1 MSIDSTQFRV
11 VLSAIERDPTLLTL
25 LRGMKWDDVC
35 EDLISETLSIASATS
50 APPVWLVREL
60 LLSGRRV
67 NDSIDDLGMPYVP
80 LSRII
85 SGEYV
90 EKSVE
95 DLIHH
100 TPLDSDVLTAAV
112 RALKADN
119 QGELA
124 ARLALAKW
132 PSIAEPVSIAAL
144 QIETYV
150 EHSPAVN
157 IRIEGTALTNFL
169 ATEMR
174 NAFACKGRNV
184 HVDAGEFG
192 QSIRY
197 FMEDDGVGYDA
208 VFVQLDLAA
217 LAEPD
222 WREFKEAEIGNKI
235 EERIEQFLDSLA
247 RFANRASIPV
257 IANTFPAPSQP
268 VFGNIDIGHQLGLAR
283 ITAWANAR
291 LAEVAHTSGLIVFD
305 VNVALSEV
313 PPSQWTD
320 PKFWFYGRAPFS
332 PMASRHLA
340 AGFVDVWSAATK
352 GPAKVLALDL
362 DNTLW
367 GGVFGDDG
375 VNGLALGDDYPGN
388 AFKAMQNECLRLKN
402 QGFLLVILS
411 KNEPDAWDVFDA
423 HPGAVLGKKDF
434 VATRIN
440 WAPKPD
446 NIREIAEELN
456 LGLDA
461 FVFIDDSPQERAAM
475 RLQLPQVVVPEMPE
489 DVARRPGWL
498 RGLPE
503 LRIGQ
508 LTAEDA
514 RRSDMYIADKDRI
527 SLKNTTESYETYL
540 ASLEQ
545 RLIVRNVDEKLVPR
559 VAQMHM
565 RTNQF
570 NLTTVRHD
578 ERAIRDRISDGQFMV
593 VAGEVSD
600 KFGDQGLAIAA
611 VVECRGDEA
620 EIDSFLMSC
629 RVAGR
634 GVEYAFL
641 SAILT
646 RLEKRG
652 VQTVFGTY
660 IPTPRNNMV
669 SGFYE
674 NAGFSPHKC
683 TSNLEHWRWNFGGS
697 NLYYSNIKL
706 VIDDE

>member
-11 VLSAIERDPTLLTL
+11 VLSAIELDPTLLIL
-25 LRGMKWDDVC
+25 LRGMKWNDVS

-50 APPVWLVREL
+50 DPPVWLVREL

-67 NDSIDDLGMPYVP
+67 NISIENLGMPYVP

-85 SGEYV
+85 SGENV

-95 DLIHH
+95 DLVNQ
-100 TPLDSDVLTAAV
+100 TLLDSDVLIAAV
-112 RALKADN
+112 RALKADK

-124 ARLALAKW
+124 ARLSLAKW
-132 PSIAEPVSIAAL
+132 PAIAEPVSIAAL

-150 EHSPAVN
+150 KRFPTVN
-157 IRIEGTALTNFL
+157 IRVEGTAFTNFL
-169 ATEMR
+169 ATEVR
-174 NAFACKGRNV
+174 NAFACRGRNAQ
-184 HVDAGEFG
+184 VDAGEFG

-208 VFVQLDLAA
+208 VFVQSDLASI
-217 LAEPD
+217 AEPD
-222 WREFKEAEIGNKI
+222 WREFNDAEIGGKI
-235 EERIEQFLDSLA
+235 EERIEQFVDSLA
-247 RFANRASIPV
+247 RFANRAAIPV
-257 IANTFPAPSQP
+257 ITNTFPAPAQSA
-268 VFGNIDIGHQLGLAR
+268 FGNIDIVHQLGLAR

-291 LAEVAHTSGLIVFD
+291 LAEVAYTSGLIVFD
-305 VNVALSEV
+305 VNEALSEV
-313 PPSQWTD
+313 PLSQWTD

-332 PMASRHLA
+332 PMVSRYLA

-375 VNGLALGDDYPGN
+375 INGLALGDDYPGN

-411 KNEPDAWDVFDA
+411 KNEPDAWDVFEA
-423 HPGAVLGKKDF
+423 HPGTALRKKDF

-498 RGLPE
+498 RGLSE
-503 LRIGQ
+503 LRIGR
-508 LTAEDA
+508 LTAEDT
-514 RRSDMYIADKDRI
+514 RRSDMYIADKDRT
-527 SLKNTTESYETYL
+527 SLKNTAESYETYL

-545 RLIVRNVDEKLVPR
+545 RLIVRNVDEKHVPR

-578 ERAIRDRISDGQFMV
+578 DRAILDRISNRQFIV
-593 VAGEVSD
+593 LAGEVSD
-600 KFGDQGLAIAA
+600 KFGDQGLVIVA
-611 VVECRGDEA
+611 VVECRGVEA

-641 SAILT
+641 SAILA

-669 SGFYE
+669 SGFYK
-674 NAGFSPHKC
+674 NAGFSPCK
-683 TSNLEHWRWNFGGS
+683 SNKNVERWQWNFGGS
-697 NLYYSNIKL
+697 KIFYNNIKL
-706 VIDDE
+706 VVDDE